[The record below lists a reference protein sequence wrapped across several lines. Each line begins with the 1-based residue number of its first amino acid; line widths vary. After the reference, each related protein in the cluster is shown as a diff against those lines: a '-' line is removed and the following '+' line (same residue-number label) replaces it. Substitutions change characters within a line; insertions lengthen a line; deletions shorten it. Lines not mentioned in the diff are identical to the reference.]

1 MKVTKRATRMRAR
14 KSVDHSEPYRS
25 TPAAATEPMQHV
37 EVAADQSLFLVSR
50 PALDLTAFP

>member
-1 MKVTKRATRMRAR
+1 MRAR